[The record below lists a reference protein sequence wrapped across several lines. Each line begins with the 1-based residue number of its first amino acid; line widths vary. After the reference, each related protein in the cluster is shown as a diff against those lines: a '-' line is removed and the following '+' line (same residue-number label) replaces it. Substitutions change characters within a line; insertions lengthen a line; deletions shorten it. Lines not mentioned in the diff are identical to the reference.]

1 MSDQRL
7 EGLVTYVVVIK
18 TNSVM
23 KNAYVKNGFLCTIEE
38 WLYVP
43 K

>member
-7 EGLVTYVVVIK
+7 EGLVTYVFVIK

-23 KNAYVKNGFLCTIEE
+23 KNAYVKKEFLCTIEE
-38 WLYVP
+38 
-43 K
+43 